1 MYVNELIDSQFT
13 LYMGELERELEKK
26 EAFEFQKLKKKKKKN
41 ENGQKRISGKKS
53 KFLKKFDEKFKKN
66 LK

>member
-26 EAFEFQKLKKKKKKN
+26 EAFEFQKLKKKEKRKWTKKDF
-41 ENGQKRISGKKS
+41 RKKVEI
-53 KFLKKFDEKFKKN
+53 FEEIR
-66 LK
+66 